1 MVSLS
6 DQLKSNRSRKSLNY
20 LLHICILHHTYGLLN
35 RLRRVDNQRIDYM
48 AAYENHMLDVQKEL
62 YLLRE
67 KVQEIATDGY
77 VNLEMKTAA
86 EYHFFDRGIAF
97 NKL

>member
-1 MVSLS
+1 
-6 DQLKSNRSRKSLNY
+6 
-20 LLHICILHHTYGLLN
+20 
-35 RLRRVDNQRIDYM
+35 M

-77 VNLEMKTAA
+77 VILKMKTFS
-86 EYHFFDRGIAF
+86 EYILCNDEVGQLTSDFPLPD
-97 NKL
+97 L

>member
-1 MVSLS
+1 
-6 DQLKSNRSRKSLNY
+6 
-20 LLHICILHHTYGLLN
+20 
-35 RLRRVDNQRIDYM
+35 M

-77 VNLEMKTAA
+77 VILKMKTSA
-86 EYHFFDRGIAF
+86 EYHLFDQGVLC
-97 NKL
+97 NKNCSQSSSPHL